1 MNLKKFQ
8 LIFIIFALSISI
20 SSVFAV
26 SDTIEVNQQVIQGV
40 PCNFNG
46 NCEPE
51 FGEDT
56 STCPSD
62 CPLGGGSAPPVS
74 IYNVSVDE
82 ITLNSAEISWGT
94 DRPALCHLFWGRTQE
109 YERGVIT
116 ETDYRLEHSLSLVNL
131 FAGTAYHF
139 KIRCRD
145 LIANE
150 SETTDRKFIALSPLP
165 NVINFTAVPGDSE
178 ITLTWQNPLRPDFK
192 VVKIMRGNDFYP
204 SDPFFGIQVY
214 SGSGDYFLDTGLT
227 NGLTYYYTA
236 FTVDF
241 AGNYSSGAVASA
253 RPFSGEPPFPSEEI
267 LTKEECQEANYYWY
281 DDSCHA
287 EPEPPPPPPE
297 IEELNLEDFDFI
309 QEGEELPLIEGKK
322 IEFKT
327 ENPLTISIDYEKV
340 PEVLKT
346 IMVTFKK
353 EGKTFSFLL
362 RINQEKTIYQAAI
375 VPPEPGTYPLIL
387 TVLDYK
393 NQALKKIFG
402 QLSVIETQ
410 PLSLFQDIW
419 QRQGKIWLW
428 VLGIIFFAVL
438 VIFFRRKLKEGTKL
452 EYGP

>member
-8 LIFIIFALSISI
+8 LIFIIFVLSISV
-20 SSVFAV
+20 SSVLAV
-26 SDTIEVNQQVIQGV
+26 SDTIEVNQEVIQGV

-74 IYNVSVDE
+74 IYDISVDK

-94 DRPALCHLFWGRTQE
+94 DRPSLCHLFWGKTQE
-109 YERGVIT
+109 YEIGIIT
-116 ETDYRLEHSLSLVNL
+116 ETDYDLEHSISLVNL

-145 LIANE
+145 LIGNE
-150 SETTDRKFIALSPLP
+150 SETTDRKFTTLSPLP

-178 ITLTWQNPLRPDFK
+178 ITLTWQNPIRPDFK
-192 VVKIMRGNDFYP
+192 AVKIMRSNDFYP
-204 SDPFFGIQVY
+204 SDPFSGVQVY

-236 FTVDF
+236 FATDF

-253 RPFSGEPPFPSEEI
+253 RPFSGEPPLLPEEI
-267 LTKEECQEANYYWY
+267 LTKEECQEAGYYWY
-281 DDSCHA
+281 DNSCHE
-287 EPEPPPPPPE
+287 EPELLPPPPE
-297 IEELNLEDFDFI
+297 IEELKLEDFDFF
-309 QEGEELPLIEGKK
+309 QKGEELPLIEDRK

-346 IMVTFKK
+346 IMVTLEKG
-353 EGKTFSFLL
+353 GKTFSFLL
-362 RINQEKTIYQAAI
+362 RVDQEKTVYQATI
-375 VPPEPGTYPLIL
+375 VPPELGAYPFIL

-393 NQALKKIFG
+393 NQTLKKISG
-402 QLSVIETQ
+402 QLSVVEIQ
-410 PLSLFQDIW
+410 PLSLLQGFW
-419 QRQGKIWLW
+419 QQREVWLYIFAALLA
-428 VLGIIFFAVL
+428 LGTIIFFTK
-438 VIFFRRKLKEGTKL
+438 RLKHE
-452 EYGP
+452 P